1 MIVRVSVKQS
11 LVIHLTRG
19 LTYHIYLRLTIQL
32 TLMVTF
38 ETSVKFSVTIF
49 HYAL

>member
-1 MIVRVSVKQS
+1 MIVRGSDKLS
-11 LVIHLTRG
+11 GYSPDWG
-19 LTYHIYLRLTIQL
+19 LTYNIYLRLTIQL